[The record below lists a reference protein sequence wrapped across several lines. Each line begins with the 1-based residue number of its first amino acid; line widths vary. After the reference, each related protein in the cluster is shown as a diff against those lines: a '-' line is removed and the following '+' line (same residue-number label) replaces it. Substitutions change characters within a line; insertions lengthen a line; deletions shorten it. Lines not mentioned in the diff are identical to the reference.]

1 MIEIQDLSKTY
12 QQAGSAIHAV
22 NGVNIS
28 IEKGQTVAITGR
40 SGSGKTTLLT
50 LLAGLDRP
58 THGQISILGKNLT
71 SMSEKE
77 MGQFRGEN
85 IGIVFQKFHL
95 MPYLTAQE
103 NVSLPLEILGI
114 KNADE
119 KASESLALV
128 GLEDRLTHLPAQL
141 SGGECQRVAIA
152 RALITSPAILLADEP
167 SGNLDSH
174 TGQIVMD
181 LLFELAEKKKS
192 TLILV
197 THDQTL
203 ASRCQR
209 QISLVAGSITH

>member
-1 MIEIQDLSKTY
+1 VIEIKALSKTY
-12 QQAGSAIHAV
+12 QQAGSAIHAINNV
-22 NGVNIS
+22 DIS
-28 IEKGQTVAITGR
+28 IDKGQTVAITGR

-58 THGQISILGKNLT
+58 THGEISILGKNLT